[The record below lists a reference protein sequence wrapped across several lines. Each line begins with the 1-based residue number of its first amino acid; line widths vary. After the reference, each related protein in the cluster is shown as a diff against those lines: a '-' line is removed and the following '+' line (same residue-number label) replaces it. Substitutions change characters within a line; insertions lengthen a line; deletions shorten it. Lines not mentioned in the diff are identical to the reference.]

1 MEMKG
6 KEQISQRIAEGN
18 CCSTLAGIVH
28 DYNNVHTAIH
38 GNISLAKSQIS
49 ENDTLHKYLTI
60 AEEGVQ
66 QANRLTKFLLTYA
79 MGENTHEDKVFLTEA
94 IKEEA
99 ELLLRDSNIEV
110 VYYLSE
116 KELKHKGS
124 EEQIK
129 LIFRNIILNA
139 KQSIQ
144 QKGTIWISATEINL
158 SDDNPYSLPSG
169 EYAQLTF
176 EDDGK
181 GLSEEDIS
189 KIFNPGYT
197 TKTYGHGLGLV
208 ICQSII
214 KKHKGHIEVSSENEK
229 GAKFQIFFPIDED

>member
-1 MEMKG
+1 MEKN
-6 KEQISQRIAEGN
+6 KQIIQSIREGDY
-18 CCSTLAGIVH
+18 CSTLAGIAH
-28 DYNNVHTAIH
+28 DYNNVNTIIY
-38 GNISLAKSQIS
+38 GNLSLAKSQIN
-49 ENDTLHKYLTI
+49 ENDTLYQYLTI

-66 QANRLTKFLLTYA
+66 QARRLTKFLFTYA
-79 MGENTHEDKVFLTEA
+79 MGEKSHEDQVFLTKA

-99 ELLLRDSNIEV
+99 KFLLRDSNIEV

-129 LIFRNIILNA
+129 IILRNIILNA

-144 QKGTIWISATEINL
+144 QEGTIYISATEVNL
-158 SDDNPYSLPSG
+158 TNNNPYSLPFG

-181 GLSEEDIS
+181 GISEEEIN
-189 KIFNPGYT
+189 KIFTPGYT

-208 ICQSII
+208 ICQSIV
-214 KKHKGHIEVSSENEK
+214 KKHKGHIEVSSKVGK
-229 GAKFQIFFPIDED
+229 GSKFEIFLPID